1 MDSVRAILIDR
12 RDSVVTVT
20 SEAPEGAEIRFELAG
35 QAGSLVSRGV
45 PKYHKAALRDIAAGE
60 TVYKYGEPIGRAS
73 EFIPAGAWVHC
84 HNLKGGDT

>member
-1 MDSVRAILIDR
+1 MDSVRAILIDG

-20 SEAPEGAEIRFELAG
+20 SEAPEGVEIRFEHAG
-35 QAGSLVSRGV
+35 QAGRLVSRGV

-84 HNLKGGDT
+84 HNLKGGEA